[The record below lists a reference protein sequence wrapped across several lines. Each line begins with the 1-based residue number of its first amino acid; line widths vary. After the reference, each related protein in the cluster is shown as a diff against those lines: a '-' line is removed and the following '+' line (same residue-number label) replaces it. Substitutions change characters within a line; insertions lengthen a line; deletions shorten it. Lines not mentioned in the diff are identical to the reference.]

1 MSRMFG
7 EFNRLEIPLILREP
21 LFKLYGYV
29 FNCNYDEMVNP
40 NLKDYKCLSDFFFRE
55 IKLEY
60 RPISSSPIVSP
71 SDGKILH
78 FGTVEKSMIEQVKGI
93 TYHINDLFG
102 ENAIV
107 DPSLVHDE
115 AVQTSKSSNSESL
128 VSASKFAE
136 INGIEYSLD
145 QLIGDGGGSEGSAD
159 ANSIRSGSQES
170 VVSANA
176 AASGKKGEARVL
188 PKAISK
194 DRDLFYAV
202 VYLAPGDYHRFHSPA
217 NFTATNR
224 RHFHGELY
232 SVSPYI
238 AQRLRDL
245 FVLNERVC
253 LIGHWEHGFFGY
265 IPVGA
270 TNVGSIV
277 IHGDDELV
285 TNLPE
290 KLVAEK
296 KIEKTAVNKKP
307 IYGSHPTYDGSSN
320 KREVSGLHYDEVL
333 YTNLVGFEKAG
344 QGNGIFYKKG
354 CEIGGFKLGSTVV
367 VVFEAPKTFKF
378 DIQVGQ
384 KIKLGES
391 LGNF

>member
-1 MSRMFG
+1 
-7 EFNRLEIPLILREP
+7 
-21 LFKLYGYV
+21 
-29 FNCNYDEMVNP
+29 
-40 NLKDYKCLSDFFFRE
+40 
-55 IKLEY
+55 
-60 RPISSSPIVSP
+60 
-71 SDGKILH
+71 
-78 FGTVEKSMIEQVKGI
+78 MIEQVKGI
-93 TYHINDLFG
+93 TYHINDLLG
-102 ENAIV
+102 ENTVV
-107 DPSLVHDE
+107 DPSLAHDE
-115 AVQTSKSSNSESL
+115 AVQVSKSSNSESL
-128 VSASKFAE
+128 VSANKFAE

-145 QLIGDGGGSEGSAD
+145 QLMGNGSLEASTD
-159 ANSIRSGSQES
+159 ANNLRSGGQES
-170 VVSANA
+170 AVSANA
-176 AASGKKGEARVL
+176 ATSDNKGEAKVL
-188 PKAISK
+188 PNTISK

-217 NFTATNR
+217 NFTATIR

-290 KLVAEK
+290 KLVVEK
-296 KIEKTAVNKKP
+296 KIEKTAANKKP
-307 IYGSHPTYDGSSN
+307 IYGSHPAHDDSNNN

-333 YTNLVGFEKAG
+333 YTNLVGFEKVG
-344 QGNGIFYKKG
+344 EGNGIFYKKG
-354 CEIGGFKLGSTVV
+354 SEIGGFKLGSTVV